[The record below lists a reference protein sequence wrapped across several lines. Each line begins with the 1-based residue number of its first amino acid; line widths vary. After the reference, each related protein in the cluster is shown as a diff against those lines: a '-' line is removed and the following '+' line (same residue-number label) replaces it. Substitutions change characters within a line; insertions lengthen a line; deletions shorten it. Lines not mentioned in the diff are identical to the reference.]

1 MPEGLELE
9 SRRRIYDFLTA
20 NPGVHLRRIGQALGM
35 STGMLS
41 YHLGYL
47 ERSGVLKSEE
57 DGHRKRYF
65 IARVFVETQR
75 RILAILRQD
84 VPRKIVLELLLHDN
98 RTFAELQMSV
108 GVSKSTLSYHLQKL
122 LHRDL
127 LLRTKRER
135 ESVFTI
141 KDLEEVRKLLLSN
154 RSSFHD
160 DAVDRFVDLWDT
172 MQT

>member
-1 MPEGLELE
+1 MTEGLELE
-9 SRRRIYDFLTA
+9 SRRRIYDYLSA

-47 ERSGVLKSEE
+47 ERHGILKAEE

-65 IARVFVETQR
+65 IARAFVEAQR
-75 RILAILRQD
+75 RILAVLRQD
-84 VPRKIVLELLLHDN
+84 VPRKIMLELLIHGEQ
-98 RTFAELQMSV
+98 TFAELQVTV

-122 LHRDL
+122 LHRNV
-127 LLRTKRER
+127 LLRIKRER
-135 ESVFTI
+135 ESVFSI
-141 KDLEEVRKLLLSN
+141 SNLEEVRKLLLAN

-160 DAVDRFVDLWDT
+160 DAVDRFADLWT
-172 MQT
+172 KMRA